1 MSEIKT
7 SKVKLIDGEPKEWGS
22 GGMHTYYH
30 NLEMENGD
38 CINIGKKQPLKIGD
52 EVTYEIIGDLGQHKY
67 TKAKSSSKAWVK
79 KETDYTKGIEVGHAI
94 NNAVNML
101 CAGVVFDNV
110 DTTLPTGQKIEA
122 YARNIMIIADKLKS
136 E

>member
-1 MSEIKT
+1 MSIKT
-7 SKVKLIDGEPKEWGS
+7 SKVKGIFDCKPWGQ
-22 GGMHTYYH
+22 GDRLTYYH

-38 CINIGKKQPLKIGD
+38 KINIGKKKELNQGD
-52 EVTYEIIGDLGQHKY
+52 EITYEIIGDIGQHEF
-67 TKAKSSSKAWVK
+67 TKAKSAK
-79 KETDYTKGIEVGHAI
+79 KEQTFVQNKDAYVKGIEVGHAI

-110 DTTLPTGQKIEA
+110 DENLSTGNKIKA
-122 YARNIMIIADKLKS
+122 YAQNIMLIAEQLKN